1 MYQMWITCFYSGA
14 APAQKD
20 TKTTRWRPIVVNM
33 INIITLTFVKK
44 DCSLRRKKSY
54 HSEAMAGS
62 AQVNSAAKTLYILP
76 KEIKTV
82 FTNCKFNEDHT
93 TLLAWDCCYKV
104 EQYTYRCYPFV
115 SHDKRETKIWTLTKE
130 LAQGGK
136 RCNYY
141 DVMTCICILAGITCN
156 SKIMFSR
163 RRRFSIVTFFIAEPI
178 ICDISKE
185 FLWHVGSA

>member
-62 AQVNSAAKTLYILP
+62 VQVNSAAKTLYILP
-76 KEIKTV
+76 KEIKTD

-130 LAQGGK
+130 LAQGGETLQLLW
-136 RCNYY
+136 RHDVHLYTCRYY
-141 DVMTCICILAGITCN
+141 VQFKDHVFTSAKILNSYLLYRRTNHLRYLEGVPVTC
-156 SKIMFSR
+156 R
-163 RRRFSIVTFFIAEPI
+163 
-178 ICDISKE
+178 
-185 FLWHVGSA
+185 